1 MVVYDTARKLA
12 SELKASEEYQAYD
25 KAREAA
31 MANDTTKALIAEY
44 HKLQMRAQAAAI
56 KGDKDDELLERLRKV
71 GEVLGLD
78 KDASAFLMAEF
89 RLNRMLVD
97 VYKILAEAI
106 DVDLSAL
113 EG

>member
-1 MVVYDTARKLA
+1 MGDAVPASTLLADGMRFSARLA
-12 SELKASEEYQAYD
+12 V
-25 KAREAA
+25 
-31 MANDTTKALIAEY
+31 ALEQ
-44 HKLQMRAQAAAI
+44 LSVDDMFTQ
-56 KGDKDDELLERLRKV
+56 DELLERLRKV

-89 RLNRMLVD
+89 RLNRMLGD

>member
-1 MVVYDTARKLA
+1 MVYDTARTLA
-12 SELKASEEYQAYD
+12 AELKASDEYQEYE
-25 KAREAA
+25 KTREAA

-44 HKLQMRAQAAAI
+44 HKLQMRAQAAVL
-56 KGDKDDELLERLRKV
+56 KGDKDDELMERLRKV
-71 GEVLGLD
+71 GEVLQLD
-78 KDASAFLMAEF
+78 KDASALLMSEY
-89 RLNRMLVD
+89 RMNRMLGD